1 MPYATGRTY
10 YDADSHVM
18 ELPEWLPS
26 YADPAFRDRIRPYS
40 IGGTGRVDVA
50 EKMIARGRRRAG
62 DPADRAAAEAELLTR
77 KSWDGYGAFEPADR
91 SRALD
96 LLGFDAQLVFSTF
109 ASGQIELAGDADVG
123 YAASRALTRA
133 MIEFCAADRRLL
145 PVTFIP
151 LDVPERAI
159 AEARFALEAGAKGL
173 TLSPLPPRTH
183 SLTHPSLHPLYAMA
197 EEHGVPIF
205 FHVENEA
212 PRKIASGFSENGWEG
227 QTDFHGGGEN
237 FTGLL
242 YMAVSHWVEVALA
255 ALVFD
260 NVLERFPRLKVG
272 VIELGAVWVPAW
284 LERMEIVVDT
294 FGRTESRMRELSLRP
309 TDYVRRQVRVTP
321 YPHEPAGWII
331 EQAGEEVCLFSSD
344 YPHVEGGR
352 NPLRRFEESLAGL
365 DEVAKRRFY
374 CDNFVDL
381 MGAGLDAP
389 GAVNSVEARISNRTG
404 GTNA

>member
-26 YADPAFRDRIRPYS
+26 YADPPYRDRIRPFS
-40 IGGTGRVDVA
+40 IGGTGPADVA
-50 EKMIARGRRRAG
+50 ERMIARARRRVG
-62 DPADRAAAEAELLTR
+62 DPAAREAAEAELLTR
-77 KSWDGYGAFEPADR
+77 KSWDGLGAFHAPDR

-96 LLGFDAQLVFSTF
+96 LLGFRAQLVFSTF
-109 ASGQIELAGDADVG
+109 APGQIELGGDVDVA

-133 MIEFCAADRRLL
+133 IVEFCAGDRRLL

-159 AEARFALEAGAKGL
+159 AEARFALDAGVKGI

-183 SLTHPSLHPLYAMA
+183 SLTHPALHPLYAMA
-197 EEHGVPIF
+197 AERGVPIL

-212 PRKIASGFSENGWEG
+212 PRKVAPGFAENGWEG

-260 NVLERFPRLKVG
+260 HVLERFPRLRVG

-294 FGRTESRMRELSLRP
+294 FGRTESRLRGLPLRP
-309 TDYVRRQVRVTP
+309 TEYVRRQVRVTP
-321 YPHEPAGWII
+321 YPTEHVGRLI
-331 EQAGEEVCLFSSD
+331 ERCGPELFLFSSD

-352 NPLRRFEESLAGL
+352 NPLKRFAQSLAGRSEAEL
-365 DEVAKRRFY
+365 DAFY
-374 CDNFVDL
+374 RGNFVDL
-381 MGAGLDAP
+381 MGPSLG
-389 GAVNSVEARISNRTG
+389 
-404 GTNA
+404 

>member
-40 IGGTGRVDVA
+40 IGGTGTVDTA
-50 EKMIARGRRRAG
+50 SRMIERGRRRAG
-62 DPADRAAAEAELLTR
+62 DPADREAAEAELLTR

-96 LLGFDAQLVFSTF
+96 LLGFRAQLVFSTF
-109 ASGQIELAGDADVG
+109 ASGQIELCGNADVA
-123 YAASRALTRA
+123 YAASRALTRG
-133 MIEFCAADRRLL
+133 MVEFCAGDPRLL
-145 PVTFIP
+145 PITFIP
-151 LDVPERAI
+151 IDVPELAV
-159 AEARFALEAGAKGL
+159 AEARFALDAGAKGL
-173 TLSPLPPRTH
+173 TLSPLPPPTH
-183 SLTHPSLHPLYAMA
+183 SLTHPSLHLIYAMA
-197 EEHGVPIF
+197 EERGVPIF

-212 PRKIASGFSENGWEG
+212 PRKIAPGFSENGWEG

-242 YMAVSHWVEVALA
+242 YMAVSQWAEIALS
-255 ALVFD
+255 ALIFD

-294 FGRTESRMRELSLRP
+294 FGRTESRMRNLSLRP
-309 TDYVRRQVRVTP
+309 TEYVRRQVRVTP
-321 YPHEPAGWII
+321 YPTEHVGRLI
-331 EQAGEEVCLFSSD
+331 ERCGPEMFMFSSD

-352 NPLRRFEESLAGL
+352 NPLKRFESTLEGRSEAELEAFYAG
-365 DEVAKRRFY
+365 
-374 CDNFVDL
+374 NFADL
-381 MGAGLDAP
+381 MGP
-389 GAVNSVEARISNRTG
+389 GALA
-404 GTNA
+404 